1 MMRRRNWRGGS
12 GDASTISTQEMK
24 NQWMANGITLDTQDF
39 LSKAQAQNY
48 TGLIFLLYPDHQFGP
63 QIHLHYLCCWRCTF
77 RWGFRYA
84 LSTHLPTSDNKQTRK
99 FSHCCSL
106 SSLNPNSMLRN
117 VIHNY
122 EKWRPAL
129 IDRGR
134 DVNERRDAEIKVDSG
149 STSTGESK

>member
-1 MMRRRNWRGGS
+1 
-12 GDASTISTQEMK
+12 
-24 NQWMANGITLDTQDF
+24 
-39 LSKAQAQNY
+39 
-48 TGLIFLLYPDHQFGP
+48 
-63 QIHLHYLCCWRCTF
+63 
-77 RWGFRYA
+77 
-84 LSTHLPTSDNKQTRK
+84 
-99 FSHCCSL
+99 
-106 SSLNPNSMLRN
+106 MLRN